1 MNGKPLVLLL
11 AGSAP
16 LFHLT
21 GCKSREESAK
31 QELKDSGYE
40 LTPEAFF
47 RAAESDDVKALE
59 QLVSNGIAVDT
70 KNAAGDTAL
79 HAAAGAGMKK
89 SADFLLDRKIPV
101 DVAGAE
107 GRTPLMVAVMKGT
120 PDMVRY
126 LLSQKADPH
135 KKDAK
140 GYKPLMLA
148 VKEGRGEM
156 IGELAP
162 YDREKL
168 DDALLV
174 AALEGKASVIDALT
188 NYGAS
193 VYARMDDG
201 RTPLMLAA
209 ENGQIEAVDMLLEI
223 GANRFSMDDEGRIAA
238 DMAREAG
245 HEELA
250 LRLAEAP
257 QEDEFALEEPV
268 DLGAEML
275 AKVVEKEATAD
286 HAGPADP
293 AHPVPVAPDSVKSS
307 DLPWNKPVAGQGGGA
322 FGALPTASRPA
333 LLDGVVLEPVGG
345 EAVPAAGVASAA
357 PAGAPAVAFSKVP
370 VVMRAYRQK
379 DLPLRVESVQ
389 GQVATLRLS
398 GGGVKEVSQGETIP
412 GSRLKIIRVQRRVG
426 DLKDQGG
433 EAEVSVVEVED
444 TVTGRKRE
452 LISGVEATAHDPVAL
467 VEDGQG
473 RHFVAKAGQKF
484 RGADG
489 TEYVV
494 TDVRPN
500 QMVIENRSKGEVIT
514 VPLRGPRG

>member
-1 MNGKPLVLLL
+1 MNGNPLALLL
-11 AGSAP
+11 VGTAP
-16 LFHLT
+16 FLCLS

-40 LTPEAFF
+40 LTPEALF
-47 RAAESDDVKALE
+47 RAAESDDLKALE
-59 QLVSNGIAVDT
+59 QLTGNGIAADT
-70 KNAAGDTAL
+70 RNTAGDTAL

-89 SADFLLDRKIPV
+89 SADFLLDHKIPV
-101 DVAGAE
+101 DVTGAE
-107 GRTPLMVAVMKGT
+107 GRTPLMVAVMRGT
-120 PDMVRY
+120 PEMVRY

-140 GYKPLMLA
+140 GFKPLMIA
-148 VKEGRGEM
+148 VREGRGEM

-209 ENGQIEAVDMLLEI
+209 QNGQIEAVDMLLEI

-257 QEDEFALEEPV
+257 QEDEFALEEPA

-275 AKVVEKEATAD
+275 AKVVEKEAVAS
-286 HAGPADP
+286 ADP
-293 AHPVPVAPDSVKSS
+293 DPEPVPVNPAAGKQLT
-307 DLPWNKPVAGQGGGA
+307 DLPWSKPVAGQGGGA
-322 FGALPTASRPA
+322 FGALPNAAAPA
-333 LLDGVVLEPVGG
+333 MLDGVVLEPVAG
-345 EAVPAAGVASAA
+345 ESPPAAAVASASSHAAA
-357 PAGAPAVAFSKVP
+357 PASAFAKVP
-370 VVMRAYRQK
+370 IVMRAYRQK

-398 GGGVKEVSQGETIP
+398 GGGMKEVSQGETIP
-412 GSRLKIIRVQRRVG
+412 GSRLKIVRVERRVG

-433 EAEVSVVEVED
+433 ETEVSVVEVED
-444 TVTGRKRE
+444 PVTGRKRE
-452 LISGVEATAHDPVAL
+452 LISGVEPTAHDPVAL
-467 VEDGQG
+467 VEDGTG

-500 QMVIENRSKGEVIT
+500 QMVIENRTKGEVIT

>member
-1 MNGKPLVLLL
+1 MNGNPLALLL
-11 AGSAP
+11 VGTAP
-16 LFHLT
+16 FLCLT

-59 QLVSNGIAVDT
+59 QLVGNGIAVDT
-70 KNAAGDTAL
+70 RNAAGDTAL

-89 SADFLLDRKIPV
+89 AAVFLLDHKVPV
-101 DVAGAE
+101 DVTGAE
-107 GRTPLMVAVMKGT
+107 GRTPLMVGVMRGT
-120 PDMVRY
+120 PEMVRY
-126 LLSQKADPH
+126 LLSRKADPQ
-135 KKDAK
+135 KKDAQ
-140 GYKPLMLA
+140 GYRPLMLA
-148 VKEGRGEM
+148 VREGRGDM

-162 YDREKL
+162 YDRDKL
-168 DDALLV
+168 DDALLA

-209 ENGQIEAVDMLLEI
+209 QNGQIEAVDMLLEI
-223 GANRFSMDDEGRIAA
+223 GANRFSMDDQGRIAA
-238 DMAREAG
+238 DVAREAG

-250 LRLAEAP
+250 LRLSEAP
-257 QEDEFALEEPV
+257 QEDEFALEEPA

-275 AKVVEKEATAD
+275 AKVMEKEAA
-286 HAGPADP
+286 PADP
-293 AHPVPVAPDSVKSS
+293 APGNPLAT
-307 DLPWNKPVAGQGGGA
+307 PWNKPVPGQVGGVA
-322 FGALPTASRPA
+322 GALPTPA
-333 LLDGVVLEPVGG
+333 APAMLDGVVLESVQG
-345 EAVPAAGVASAA
+345 EDAPAASA
-357 PAGAPAVAFSKVP
+357 KVP
-370 VVMRAYRQK
+370 IVMRAYRQT

-389 GQVATLRLS
+389 GQVATVRLS
-398 GGGVKEVSQGETIP
+398 GGGVKEVPQGEMIP
-412 GSRLKIIRVQRRVG
+412 GSRLKVVRVEHRMR
-426 DLKDQGG
+426 DLKDEGG
-433 EAEVSVVEVED
+433 RTEVSVVEVED
-444 TVTGRKRE
+444 SSNGRKRE
-452 LISGVEATAHDPVAL
+452 LISGVEPTAHDPVAL

-500 QMVIENRSKGEVIT
+500 QMVIENRTKGEVIT

>member
-1 MNGKPLVLLL
+1 MNGNPLALLL
-11 AGSAP
+11 VGTAP
-16 LFHLT
+16 FLSLT
-21 GCKSREESAK
+21 ACKSREESAK
-31 QELKDSGYE
+31 QELKNSGYD

-47 RAAESDDVKALE
+47 RAAESDDVNALE
-59 QLVSNGIAVDT
+59 KLVANGIAADT
-70 KNAAGDTAL
+70 RNAAGDTAL
-79 HAAAGAGMKK
+79 HASAAAGTKK
-89 SADFLLDRKIPV
+89 AADFLLDHKIPV
-101 DVAGAE
+101 DVTGAE
-107 GRTPLMVAVMKGT
+107 GRTPLMVAVMRGS
-120 PDMVRY
+120 PEMVRY

-135 KKDAK
+135 QKDAR

-148 VKEGRGEM
+148 VHEGRGDM
-156 IGELAP
+156 VGELAP

-174 AALEGKASVIDALT
+174 AALEGKASVIDSLS

-209 ENGQIEAVDMLLEI
+209 QNGNIEAVDVLLEI

-250 LRLAEAP
+250 LRLAETP

-275 AKVVEKEATAD
+275 AKVVATKEPSSGDPTA
-286 HAGPADP
+286 GKSGNVPWQR
-293 AHPVPVAPDSVKSS
+293 PVP
-307 DLPWNKPVAGQGGGA
+307 GQGAGT
-322 FGALPTASRPA
+322 FTALPRESAPVM
-333 LLDGVVLEPVGG
+333 LDGVVLEPVGG
-345 EAVPAAGVASAA
+345 ESSPATAA
-357 PAGAPAVAFSKVP
+357 KVP
-370 VVMRAYRQK
+370 LVMRAYRQK

-389 GQVATLRLS
+389 GHVATLRLS
-398 GGGVKEVSQGETIP
+398 SGGVKEVPQGEIIP
-412 GSRLKIIRVQRRVG
+412 GSRLKVVRVERRVR

-433 EAEVSVVEVED
+433 KTEVSVVEVED
-444 TVTGRKRE
+444 PANGRKRE
-452 LISGVEATAHDPVAL
+452 LISGVEPTAHDPVAL
-467 VEDGQG
+467 VEDAKG

-489 TEYVV
+489 SEYVV

-500 QMVIENRSKGEVIT
+500 QMVIENRTKGEVIT